1 MTGGSLD
8 GARRAL
14 AHDGV
19 TQDGVTRDRL
29 THVLD
34 PAFGPANDPAVVALR
49 EAIALAAPARPAALA
64 HDDLPLDATDAPLRR
79 YLRWQVRDFVA
90 QRAVFLV
97 PLALLGLY
105 VGWELFRMATARG
118 YTPLGGDEVVQRGFT
133 NLAHAA
139 TAAFVVLGTA
149 ISTFGIV
156 ARERER
162 GLQRFL
168 FAKPVGVLPYYLQKL
183 GVAFV
188 GTLAVTALACVLAA
202 IIFPFAVPVAS
213 LAMLALSVAT
223 MVAGTIFLV
232 STLVRFDAP
241 LALFLTALNVP
252 LWALSITRPPWW
264 ALEVVAQLHWV
275 VPPAHLVG
283 AFLDPGAPLPPAPVA
298 AALMTGYGLVCALA
312 GLLVLR
318 RRSIIV

>member
-1 MTGGSLD
+1 
-8 GARRAL
+8 
-14 AHDGV
+14 
-19 TQDGVTRDRL
+19 
-29 THVLD
+29 
-34 PAFGPANDPAVVALR
+34 VVALR
-49 EAIALAAPARPAALA
+49 DAIALAAPTPPAALD
-64 HDDLPLDATDAPLRR
+64 HDDLPLDATEAPLRR
-79 YLRWQVRDFVA
+79 YLHWQVRDFVT
-90 QRAVFLV
+90 QRAVLLV

-105 VGWELFRMATARG
+105 VGWELLRFATLREFSE
-118 YTPLGGDEVVQRGFT
+118 LRDEAMVQRGFT
-133 NLAHAA
+133 AVAHAA
-139 TAAFVVLGTA
+139 TAMFVALGTA

-183 GVAFV
+183 GVAFA

-202 IIFPFAVPVAS
+202 IIFPFAVPAAS

-252 LWALSITRPPWW
+252 LWVLSVARPPWW

-275 VPPAHLVG
+275 LPPAHLV
-283 AFLDPGAPLPPAPVA
+283 ASFVNPGSQLPTAPVA
-298 AALMTGYGLVCALA
+298 AALMTGYGLVCAVA